1 MFHET
6 ALYGVLF
13 SPFIL
18 PAILAAVAA
27 AVFSSVME
35 RTGWS
40 RFFFNPPWVTLAFG
54 TICFC
59 LLSI

>member
-1 MFHET
+1 MYHEVS
-6 ALYGVLF
+6 LYGILF

-18 PAILAAVAA
+18 PALLATAA
-27 AVFSSVME
+27 ATVFSSVME
-35 RTGWS
+35 RAGWF